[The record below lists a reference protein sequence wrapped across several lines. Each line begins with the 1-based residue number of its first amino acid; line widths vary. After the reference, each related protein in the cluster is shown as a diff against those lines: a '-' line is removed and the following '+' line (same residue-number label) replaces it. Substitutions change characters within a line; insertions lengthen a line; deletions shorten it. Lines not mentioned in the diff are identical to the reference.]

1 MMARRFNLNRMAA
14 AAASVLAAVASAAA
28 VADTVVLNNGD
39 RLTGQVLLM
48 DAGTLVLKT
57 DYAGEVHIAWKQV
70 ARLETKDPLA
80 LRAAGLPPDYQ
91 ARLLASGQDG
101 KVLSAPPT
109 EQQPEQ
115 VGVDQA
121 DKTVVA
127 PREIEMNEIR
137 RIVRP
142 HPFLQDWSLTGNL
155 DVALDAT
162 NASSRNQNWS
172 AAGSVS
178 ARRGLWRHGLRA
190 SYLRKTQDSVVGT
203 NKHMA
208 AYTVDRFLSP
218 KLFLQ
223 GRLRYERDH
232 IDNPTKQLIAGVG
245 PGYQFWDNELGSLSM
260 SALLTHTRYS
270 YRDEGSEDFQSAGV
284 SWNYQRYFGGKR
296 WQLFSTGEA
305 YRGLR
310 SGNNYNLNAE
320 LGLRYSMTQWM
331 SLYTKTSYDRVSTAQ
346 QGTTREWRYS
356 LGMGVNW

>member
-1 MMARRFNLNRMAA
+1 MTARRFSFNRMAVLA
-14 AAASVLAAVASAAA
+14 AGVLAAASAGAM
-28 VADTVVLNNGD
+28 ADTVVLANGD

-57 DYAGEVHIAWKQV
+57 DYAGEVRIAWKQV

-80 LRAAGLPPDYQ
+80 LRAAGLPEDYQ
-91 ARLLASGQDG
+91 ARLLSSGQDG
-101 KVLSAPPT
+101 KVLSVAPGVRL
-109 EQQPEQ
+109 PEQ
-115 VGVDQA
+115 VGVQEETQA
-121 DKTVVA
+121 AVA
-127 PREIEMNEIR
+127 PREIELADIR

-142 HPFLQDWSLTGNL
+142 HPFLQDWSLAGSL

-162 NASSRNQNWS
+162 NASSRNQSWS
-172 AAGSVS
+172 GAANVS
-178 ARRGLWRHGLRA
+178 ARRGMWRHGLRL
-190 SYLRKTQDSVVGT
+190 SYLRKTQDGVVGT
-203 NKHMA
+203 NKHLA

-218 KLFLQ
+218 KLFVQ

-232 IDNPTKQLIAGVG
+232 IDDPSKQLITGIG
-245 PGYQFWDNELGSLSM
+245 PGYQFWDNELGSLSV
-260 SALLTHTRYS
+260 SGLLTHSRYT
-270 YRDEGSEDFQSAGV
+270 YHDEGSEDFQSLGV

-331 SLYTKTSYDRVSTAQ
+331 SLYTKTSYDRVATSR
-346 QGTTREWRYS
+346 QGTSREWRYS